1 MINLSQYIN
10 EKLVVNK
17 NYNSNFC
24 FDNLDDLI
32 SEYMPTKQISNFY
45 DDLDAY
51 FDYHYNEINE
61 LIYNFEKKYG
71 INNDLKQYIRIDKV
85 NEIIKEWDSIKKH
98 KNIDDHVIT
107 VYDKNDKTIT
117 YIKTNTYEIIVY
129 VEDDDYFH
137 SVYVRKQ

>member
-1 MINLSQYIN
+1 MIGLIKYIN
-10 EKLVVNK
+10 ERLVINK

-32 SEYMPTKQISNFY
+32 SEYMPTEKISNFY
-45 DDLDAY
+45 DDLDTY
-51 FDYHYNEINE
+51 FDYHYNRINE
-61 LIYNFEKKYG
+61 LINNFEKKCG
-71 INNDLKQYIRIDKV
+71 ETNDLTQYIRIDKV

-107 VYDKNDKTIT
+107 IYDENDKTIT

-137 SVYVRKQ
+137 SVSVRKQ

>member
-1 MINLSQYIN
+1 MINLIQYIN
-10 EKLVVNK
+10 EKLLINK

-32 SEYMPTKQISNFY
+32 SEYMPTERISTFY

-51 FDYHYNEINE
+51 FDYHYHIINE
-61 LIYNFEKKYG
+61 LINDFEKKCG
-71 INNDLKQYIRIDKV
+71 DLEQYIRIDKV
-85 NEIIKEWDSIKKH
+85 NEIIKEWNSIKKR

-107 VYDKNDKTIT
+107 IYDKNNRTIT
-117 YIKTNTYEIIVY
+117 YIKTNTYEIIIY
-129 VEDDDYFH
+129 IEDDDYFH

>member
-1 MINLSQYIN
+1 MIGLIKYIN
-10 EKLVVNK
+10 ERLVINK

-32 SEYMPTKQISNFY
+32 SEYMPTEKISNFY
-45 DDLDAY
+45 DDLDTY
-51 FDYHYNEINE
+51 FDYHYNRINE
-61 LIYNFEKKYG
+61 LINNFEKKCG
-71 INNDLKQYIRIDKV
+71 ETNDLTQYIRIDKV

-107 VYDKNDKTIT
+107 IYDENDKTIT